1 MMPCPQPTMP
11 RRSFGGEHIGRTPG
25 SRRPEAGIAARV
37 VPAPT
42 SRWTARER
50 LRPTCRLDSCCRSEL
65 STTLNPGEE
74 SRVAFLVWAK
84 PALPRPSRSMPVR
97 ESTISRTDPFS
108 NNGAVIGG
116 VNNQDIRHYNAAHA
130 GPLLA
135 SVEEIIVKGPRPDFY
150 SSLNFECSDDTIAH
164 HYDLCHNKSSKN
176 GGTCTWPTFDIYRWD
191 QNTKRY
197 LWSTIEPQADAPFPC
212 FMTIWP

>member
-1 MMPCPQPTMP
+1 MPCPQPTTP

-50 LRPTCRLDSCCRSEL
+50 LRPTCRLNSCCRSEL

-84 PALPRPSRSMPVR
+84 PALPRPSRSMPGW

-108 NNGAVIGG
+108 
-116 VNNQDIRHYNAAHA
+116 DLRT
-130 GPLLA
+130 
-135 SVEEIIVKGPRPDFY
+135 
-150 SSLNFECSDDTIAH
+150 SSLRSNMLPSIRCNVSCKYRIRQRQYPDGRLRPIVERHSVPSAETGVQNVTTEKQKELEC
-164 HYDLCHNKSSKN
+164 LSK
-176 GGTCTWPTFDIYRWD
+176 
-191 QNTKRY
+191 
-197 LWSTIEPQADAPFPC
+197 
-212 FMTIWP
+212 